1 MSDLFLVA
9 VEKCPLCES
18 TRRNLTCCDCVRE
31 GSFSYSTEQDGELY
45 SEKRSKTFEAVEKTK
60 EPTSRIEYLH
70 QQRANHE
77 KKCLELLSLKFRLA
91 TLNEVVQNLDKQ
103 NELEKEELEE
113 RQKRYSV
120 RAQAVDKV
128 KRDAATT
135 ENQLKST
142 LKVLNDYK
150 DKLKKFESQ
159 VISFRKKAVKNLKH
173 DIFPITIRPVY
184 KEFGTPPRLTI
195 ATRGMSNDLVLEA
208 SKSAE
213 TDLEEATKFT
223 YEGGQWIQKNLA
235 EMEYCISG
243 PGLPAS
249 GDYYKYYEWL
259 KSYRKE
265 ARGPEADSDVHANL
279 ALEIPA
285 ALTYTCQALKVT
297 SKILDV
303 NLPHRINFGDFGN
316 PYVNQKKLF
325 DSISKLNMNIVY
337 LCFSQLVSLN
347 KISPTQTLQNLDL
360 CLSSENSNLGHLG
373 DFETYEYDLPELFT
387 ELDSDI
393 LEDLYFDSDDDE
405 EDNTKEDWD
414 SLADLPEMPKD
425 FAFAESGTSTTT
437 EQSLSSSA
445 TGLVTSAAASI
456 SSFWPWK
463 KNK

>member
-18 TRRNLTCCDCVRE
+18 SRRKLTCCECVRE
-31 GSFSYSTEQDGELY
+31 GSFSYSTDEDGEIY
-45 SEKRSKTFEAVEKTK
+45 SEKRAKIFEAVEKTK
-60 EPTSRIEYLH
+60 EPASRIQYL
-70 QQRANHE
+70 HE
-77 KKCLELLSLKFRLA
+77 KKVNYEKKRVELLSLKLRLA
-91 TLNEVVQNLDKQ
+91 SLAEVIQNLDKQ
-103 NELEKEELEE
+103 NEFEKAELEE
-113 RQKRYSV
+113 RQKQYAV
-120 RAQAVDKV
+120 RSQAVEKV
-128 KRDAATT
+128 KKDTATT
-135 ENQLKST
+135 ENYLKQT
-142 LKVLNDYK
+142 VKVFNDHEN
-150 DKLKKFESQ
+150 KLKTFESQ
-159 VISFRKKAVKNLKH
+159 VISTRKKAVKNLKK

-223 YEGGQWIQKNLA
+223 YEEGQWIQKNLS

-249 GDYYKYYEWL
+249 GDYFKYYEWL

-265 ARGPEADSDVHANL
+265 ARGPEAESYVHANP

-285 ALTYTCQALKVT
+285 ALTYTCQALKVA

-316 PYVNQKKLF
+316 PYINQKKLF
-325 DSISKLNMNIVY
+325 DSIAKLNMNIIY

-347 KISPTQTLQNLDL
+347 KISPVQTLQNLDM
-360 CLSSENSNLGHLG
+360 CLSSDNPNLGHLG

-393 LEDLYFDSDDDE
+393 LEDLYFNSDEDE
-405 EDNTKEDWD
+405 DECTKEDWD
-414 SLADLPEMPKD
+414 SLTDLPEMPKD
-425 FAFAESGTSTTT
+425 FSFAESGTSTTA

-456 SSFWPWK
+456 SSLWPWK

>member
-18 TRRNLTCCDCVRE
+18 SRRKLTCCDCVRE
-31 GSFSYSTEQDGELY
+31 GSFSYCNEQDGETY
-45 SEKRSKTFEAVEKTK
+45 SVKREKILAAVEKIK
-60 EPTSRIEYLH
+60 EPASRIQYLH
-70 QQRANHE
+70 ERNANYE
-77 KKCLELLSLKFRLA
+77 KKRLELLSLKFRLA
-91 TLNEVVQNLDKQ
+91 SLTEVVQNLDKQ
-103 NELEKEELEE
+103 NKSEKVQLKE
-113 RQKRYSV
+113 RQKQYCV
-120 RAQAVDKV
+120 RSEAVEKV
-128 KRDAATT
+128 KRDATATANHL
-135 ENQLKST
+135 ENA
-142 LKVLNDYK
+142 LKVLSNHE

-159 VISFRKKAVKNLKH
+159 VISSRKKAVKNLKH

-208 SKSAE
+208 SKSAQ

-223 YEGGQWIQKNLA
+223 YEEGQWIQKNLS

-249 GDYYKYYEWL
+249 GDYFKYYEWL

-265 ARGPEADSDVHANL
+265 ARGPDAESNIHANP

-285 ALTYTCQALKVT
+285 ALTYTCQALKVA

-303 NLPHRINFGDFGN
+303 NLPHRMNSGDFAN
-316 PYVNQKKLF
+316 PYINQKKLF
-325 DSISKLNMNIVY
+325 DSISKLNMNIIY
-337 LCFSQLVSLN
+337 LCFSQLVCLS
-347 KISPTQTLQNLDL
+347 KISPMQTLQNLDV
-360 CLSSENSNLGHLG
+360 CLSAENPNLGHFG
-373 DFETYEYDLPELFT
+373 DFETYDYDLPEMFT

-405 EDNTKEDWD
+405 DDNTKEDWD
-414 SLADLPEMPKD
+414 SLTDLPEMPKD
-425 FAFAESGTSTTT
+425 FSFAESGTSTST

-456 SSFWPWK
+456 SSLWPWK